1 MTAKAVVATG
11 VERRFGRVPVLR
23 SLDLTIDRGSSTV
36 LFGENGAGKTTLL
49 RTIAGLCRPTRG
61 TIEVLGT
68 RLPGGPELRR
78 KIGVLGHQSSLYG
91 DLSATENLAYYA
103 RLYGVDDA
111 NRGAQLLETMRL
123 TDAASRP
130 IRTYSRGMLQRLA
143 LARVLLHDP
152 ELVLLDEPFTGLDPE
167 SADALERII
176 ADRSNHEATIVL
188 STHDFE
194 RGLRVADR
202 AVLIDRGRATW
213 SSAPGALPD
222 ARSMA
227 DIYANR
233 AGAA

>member
-1 MTAKAVVATG
+1 MTAKAVVAAG

-49 RTIAGLCRPTRG
+49 RTIAGLCRPNRG
-61 TIEVLGT
+61 TVEVLGT
-68 RLPGGPELRR
+68 RLPGGPDLRR
-78 KIGVLGHQSSLYG
+78 RIGVLGHQSSLYG

-103 RLYGVDDA
+103 RLYGVDDTG
-111 NRGAQLLETMRL
+111 RGAELLETMRL
-123 TDAASRP
+123 SDVASRP

-176 ADRSNHEATIVL
+176 ADRTHHDATVVL

-213 SSAPGALPD
+213 ASEPGATPD
-222 ARSMA
+222 AKSMA
-227 DIYANR
+227 EIYANR